1 MSTSSEPHD
10 LGAEDAKLV
19 TLARGALGRVRAR
32 RGAAVRDET
41 GRTYS
46 AADVDLPGLQASAI
60 VLAVATAAASG
71 ARSLEAVAVVGP
83 SDISAAERTA
93 VSALGGAPV
102 FLCDTTGAVVATELI
117 AAGATGPS
125 AVL

>member
-93 VSALGGAPV
+93 VAALGGAPV